1 MRDDTKKNTEEAV
14 VETTDMPTK
23 TDELQTK
30 TDELQNAV
38 VETPVEQ
45 VESLF
50 DWVDSVTAEYKIR
63 FDVWVVEGGIAD
75 GGESPVLCIKAIR
88 GDKVSRP
95 AYINAA
101 YRNRRE
107 MRYAI
112 ESVIK
117 EVLPT

>member
-1 MRDDTKKNTEEAV
+1 MRDDTKNTEEDV
-14 VETTDMPTK
+14 VETTVK
-23 TDELQTK
+23 KE
-30 TDELQNAV
+30 
-38 VETPVEQ
+38 
-45 VESLF
+45 ESLF

-63 FDVWVVEGGIAD
+63 FDAWVVE

-101 YRNRRE
+101 YRNRLE